1 MHLTA
6 VDIFLTAMLLLA
18 LPALRLWSTLKA
30 GPRLHRAPMR
40 RYLLTIGE
48 LLLLL
53 GTLAAQWLLH
63 HRSLA
68 ALGLDIPV
76 GTYGL
81 VGLGFAA
88 ALITTLA
95 VATVRMTSGTR
106 APGAATGTD
115 IFPQTP
121 GETAVFGVFT
131 VFVGAGWEL
140 LYRGYLLWAL
150 TPLTGQIGAILLA
163 ATAYGLA
170 HGYKSNVQLGGS
182 IAMALLFTAAYA
194 VTGSLWWLIAIHIAL
209 PLIGWRAYRRMS
221 PAER

>member
-6 VDIFLTAMLLLA
+6 VDIVLAATLLLA
-18 LPALRLWSTLKA
+18 LPADRLWSTLRA
-30 GPRLHRAPMR
+30 GPRRQRTPMR

-48 LLLLL
+48 LALLL
-53 GTLAAQWLLH
+53 GTLTAQWLLH
-63 HRSLA
+63 DRSLA

-81 VGLGFAA
+81 IGLGFAA
-88 ALITTLA
+88 VVIVALA
-95 VATVRMTSGTR
+95 VTTARMK
-106 APGAATGTD
+106 PGAQAPKEASGTD

-121 GETAVFGVFT
+121 TESAAFGVSAIAI
-131 VFVGAGWEL
+131 GAGWEL

-163 ATAYGLA
+163 AIAYGLA
-170 HGYKSNVQLGGS
+170 HGYKSKVQLGGS

-221 PAER
+221 RAES